1 MLKTKNKKLSKK
13 KVALIVAGLVI
24 IGGATAVYFYNRR
37 PAEAPGQP
45 TSPINYDPP
54 TPEEEAESQARKQ
67 ANQEQQNQTK
77 SSADKKQVTPVVTN
91 AAQSGSEIFISGY
104 VSNIVEEGG
113 TCTYNFAKGAV
124 TFTKTTEGFVNVGN
138 TNCTPLTLSGQDFAQ
153 QGIWQVTL
161 TYNSES
167 AHGVSQPKELE
178 VK

>member
-1 MLKTKNKKLSKK
+1 MKINRKTL
-13 KVALIVAGLVI
+13 LIAGLVVLAV
-24 IGGATAVYFYNRR
+24 GAAGTFVYMRNRSETE
-37 PAEAPGQP
+37 PAGQP

-67 ANQEQQNQTK
+67 AKQEEQNQPE
-77 SSADKKQVTPVVTN
+77 SSANKRQVIPVVAN
-91 AAQSGSEIFISGY
+91 AAQSNNEVFVSGY

-113 TCTYNFAKGAV
+113 SCTYSFVKGTT

-138 TNCTPLTLSGQDFAQ
+138 TNCTPLTLTTQDFGQ
-153 QGIWQVTL
+153 KGTWQVTL

>member
-1 MLKTKNKKLSKK
+1 MKINHKKL
-13 KVALIVAGLVI
+13 VIAGLVVLVV
-24 IGGATAVYFYNRR
+24 GAAGTFVYMRNRSDTE
-37 PAEAPGQP
+37 PPGQP

-67 ANQEQQNQTK
+67 ANQEQQNQSK